1 MIEKTA
7 RYLLIEL
14 VFEAMAASFCSVLF
28 CYLINFIDIILSDL
42 FYYNL
47 HTIYSINISYLIYIF
62 FSLIFFVSLIL
73 LI

>member
-1 MIEKTA
+1 MPG
-7 RYLLIEL
+7 RLH
-14 VFEAMAASFCSVLF
+14 V
-28 CYLINFIDIILSDL
+28 LINFIDIILSDL